1 MMQILLTVIGLAMA
15 AGAGYALILNY
26 STQTISSEV
35 ASTTERLDLA
45 AAAVARMAKV
55 IPGTDVL
62 SPPVETYDPSVGYA
76 TMPAGSGP
84 FNSRVDGVPFLYCPV
99 GRLSDA
105 QVAQLSGTVERTL
118 QQPSTSGTERVYGKL
133 VVQSDWSAA
142 IGSDVRSQFDPI
154 GILIAPERGRS
165 LPPSCSNIQVRDGR
179 VIVTNG
185 IVRVVSNTRG
195 LARSQSDMS
204 TIYVSADGRGG
215 RTAPDDR
222 ASINSALLHFAV
234 YQPDQLTISVADYV
248 TVGGSAWSQFTAAA
262 ANSSGNLAIVGE
274 GSGGA
279 TMNAPAGTPF
289 HAPAK
294 LSLRNIAFA
303 GPQIV
308 VNSGDEMFL
317 TDQIVL
323 YSNAQAAIWVQK
335 GGQIHGQAG
344 LLAFENGGRYA
355 FKVDGK
361 ARFEGI
367 NIVPINASPNGIF
380 MIEGG
385 DLSFKN
391 MMVGSDGS
399 LPLVR
404 SQVAPFYVIGSAT
417 MVSDPDV
424 DARGTSGGTC
434 HYSADGNTIM
444 KWVSQSKLRVPD
456 EDTYAVPSVDD
467 NAALRN
473 AYEAERQERNVARQH
488 VYTYIDCV

>member
-15 AGAGYALILNY
+15 AGAGYALILNF

-118 QQPSTSGTERVYGKL
+118 QQPSTSGIERVYGKL
-133 VVQSDWSAA
+133 VVQSDWSSA

-165 LPPSCSNIQVRDGR
+165 QPPACTNVQVRDGR
-179 VIVTNG
+179 VIVANG
-185 IVRVVSNTRG
+185 IVRVISNTRG
-195 LARSQSDMS
+195 LAKSQSDIS
-204 TIYVSADGRGG
+204 TIYVSAAGRGG
-215 RTAPDDR
+215 GTAPDDR
-222 ASINSALLHFAV
+222 ASINSALLHFSAHH
-234 YQPDQLTISVADYV
+234 PDQLTISVADNV
-248 TVGGSAWSQFTAAA
+248 TVGGSAWAQFTAAA
-262 ANSSGNLAIVGE
+262 TNSSGNLAIVGE
-274 GSGGA
+274 AGGGA
-279 TMNAPAGTPF
+279 RFNAPAGTPF

-303 GPQIV
+303 GPQII
-308 VNSGDEMFL
+308 VNSGDELFL

-355 FKVDGK
+355 VKVDGK
-361 ARFEGI
+361 ARFESI
-367 NIVPINASPNGIF
+367 NIAPINAAPNGIF

-385 DLSFKN
+385 DLAFKD
-391 MMVGSDGS
+391 MIVGSDAS
-399 LPLVR
+399 LPIVR

-417 MVSDPDV
+417 MVSDPYV

-444 KWVSQSKLRVPD
+444 KWVPQSKMQVPD
-456 EDTYAVPSVDD
+456 EDSYVVPSVDD
-467 NAALRN
+467 NPALRN
-473 AYEAERQERNVARQH
+473 AYEVERQERNVARRH
-488 VYTYIDCV
+488 INTFIDCV